1 MPILQRVN
9 LPVDQVYFQE
19 LKAYKLQYQ
28 ASLGYK
34 VSWRDF
40 FKFLISRAFSNDMVF
55 SDNDVLSNADV
66 GLPDF
71 EKLYESVEALREEIK
86 VAREERSAYS
96 DAVPSES

>member
-9 LPVDQVYFQE
+9 LPVDQAYFQE
-19 LKAYKLQYQ
+19 LKEYKLRYQ

-40 FKFLISRAFSNDMVF
+40 FKFLISRAFS
-55 SDNDVLSNADV
+55 DNDVLSRADV

-71 EKLYESVEALREEIK
+71 EKLYQSVEALREEIQA
-86 VAREERSAYS
+86 AREERSAYS
-96 DAVPSES
+96 DAPS